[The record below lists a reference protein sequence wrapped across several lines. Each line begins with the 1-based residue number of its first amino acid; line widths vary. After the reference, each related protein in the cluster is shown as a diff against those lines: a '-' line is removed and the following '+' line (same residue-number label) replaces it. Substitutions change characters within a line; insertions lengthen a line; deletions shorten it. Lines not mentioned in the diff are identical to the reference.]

1 MQACDLILDD
11 EGCLWHSP
19 FFELAEALRSCQT
32 GTKLANYV
40 IKNLGFVRFRL
51 RPYGLVIAFSPK
63 LTLPQTI
70 VRAIYLLSDL
80 PCQRIVL
87 SSLDANWQNCLCGE
101 RTEAIEKLLVVLNGR
116 SAKAAA
122 PNYLRNRIDVSKM
135 SRDSPFARVLMFW
148 SNQPAALKQEYVDSI
163 VGGHLRGRYVV
174 VAPKGDRKTLVVE
187 QWGDRLGS
195 YHPKWASRARGM
207 RFQDQP
213 DYRYGCAAAD
223 GYMAVL
229 RQRQPILE
237 QVDAIMSKP
246 RSAELRI
253 RYSRLIVPFR
263 GPDGKTRLLST
274 SLMDP
279 TIDLR
284 KGVHVG

>member
-1 MQACDLILDD
+1 MSITQ
-11 EGCLWHSP
+11 S
-19 FFELAEALRSCQT
+19 FNT
-32 GTKLANYV
+32 ANSM
-40 IKNLGFVRFRL
+40 GR
-51 RPYGLVIAFSPK
+51 
-63 LTLPQTI
+63 LTLN
-70 VRAIYLLSDL
+70 VLLTFAQFEREL
-80 PCQRIVL
+80 ITERIK
-87 SSLDANWQNCLCGE
+87 DKIA
-101 RTEAIEKLLVVLNGR
+101 
-116 SAKAAA
+116 
-122 PNYLRNRIDVSKM
+122 
-135 SRDSPFARVLMFW
+135 
-148 SNQPAALKQEYVDSI
+148 
-163 VGGHLRGRYVV
+163 
-174 VAPKGDRKTLVVE
+174 
-187 QWGDRLGS
+187 
-195 YHPKWASRARGM
+195 ASRARGM